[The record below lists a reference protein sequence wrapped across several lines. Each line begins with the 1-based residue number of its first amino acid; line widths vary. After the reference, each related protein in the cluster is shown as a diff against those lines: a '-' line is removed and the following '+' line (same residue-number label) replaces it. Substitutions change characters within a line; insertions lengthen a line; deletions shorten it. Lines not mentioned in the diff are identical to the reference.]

1 MSSEP
6 TVPPASAG
14 PKSAQRERAPQ
25 LERISSGNV
34 ELDAILHG
42 GFPRNSTNILMGEP
56 GCGKTVLA
64 ECLIFANAESNERPI
79 LYLTTLSE
87 PLQKMVHYLQQFSF
101 FDAEKL
107 ATGAII
113 YESLGQELQEQG
125 IPAVVSKLKEVIK
138 TQSPKIIVIDSFKAI
153 NDLAT
158 SPQEMRRMLYELT
171 GLLTAYDTTT
181 FLIGEYSEEMIAAL
195 PEFAVADGMIEL
207 ARRKTGVRDERYLRV
222 LKMRGSGYQE
232 GLHAFRLSASGL
244 AVFPRLTSPEVPST
258 YSGSDARISTGVAK
272 LDAMLNGGLLT
283 GSSTLIQGATGSGK
297 TTLALQFILEGLR
310 RQEPC
315 LYVNFQENPTQL
327 ARQIESLGWRMA
339 TAEAKGLHRLYA
351 SPAELQID
359 SILIGLFQIIQQKK
373 IKRVA
378 IDALG
383 DLVSAAGDQQRLLN
397 YLYALLQHFVVGGI
411 ASVLTMETT
420 PTGTLPVPGNDHAF
434 IGQMS
439 AFSDAI
445 LTLGVDRRGDAARRT
460 LQVVKARATEHDL
473 NVRELRITS
482 SGVEVV

>member
-1 MSSEP
+1 
-6 TVPPASAG
+6 
-14 PKSAQRERAPQ
+14 
-25 LERISSGNV
+25 
-34 ELDAILHG
+34 
-42 GFPRNSTNILMGEP
+42 
-56 GCGKTVLA
+56 
-64 ECLIFANAESNERPI
+64 
-79 LYLTTLSE
+79 
-87 PLQKMVHYLQQFSF
+87 
-101 FDAEKL
+101 
-107 ATGAII
+107 
-113 YESLGQELQEQG
+113 
-125 IPAVVSKLKEVIK
+125 
-138 TQSPKIIVIDSFKAI
+138 
-153 NDLAT
+153 
-158 SPQEMRRMLYELT
+158 
-171 GLLTAYDTTT
+171 
-181 FLIGEYSEEMIAAL
+181 
-195 PEFAVADGMIEL
+195 
-207 ARRKTGVRDERYLRV
+207 
-222 LKMRGSGYQE
+222 
-232 GLHAFRLSASGL
+232 
-244 AVFPRLTSPEVPST
+244 VFPRLTSPEVPSV
-258 YSGSDARISTGVAK
+258 YNGSDARVSTGVAK
-272 LDAMLNGGLLT
+272 LDAMLNGGLLA
-283 GSSTLIQGATGSGK
+283 GSSTLIQGTTGAGK

-339 TAEAKGLHRLYA
+339 TAEARGLHRLYT

-359 SILIGLFQIIQQKK
+359 SILIELFQIIQQKK

-420 PTGTLPVPGNDHAF
+420 ATGTPPVLGNDHAF

-482 SGVEVV
+482 GGVEVV